1 MTKTNSTKPVSK
13 SLIEIAKAVIQTEAD
28 SVLLLKERIDQ
39 NFEEV
44 CRLIKNCKG
53 KVALIG
59 MGKSGHIAKKIAST
73 FASTGTPSFYIHP
86 GEAGHGDLGMINSND
101 VVMMIS
107 YSGESNEIISLLP
120 GIKRMNVLIISMTGN
135 NKSSIALSS
144 DVHLDVSIDREACP
158 NNLAPTSSTT
168 AALVMGDAIA
178 VSLISANNFSSEDFA
193 MSHPSGSLGRRL
205 LTFVSSIMKSG
216 ADIPLVSKETLLID
230 SLLVMSEKALGMVLI
245 AEDGKLIGIFTDGD
259 LRRAIEANV
268 NFQELS
274 IQEVMTKNCKSIEP
288 HETALIAMQLM
299 ENNSLNSLPVVDSEN
314 RIVGAI
320 NMHTLIQ
327 AKLF

>member
-1 MTKTNSTKPVSK
+1 MGK

-28 SVLLLKERIDQ
+28 SVLLLKDRIDQ
-39 NFEEV
+39 KFDEICN
-44 CRLIKNCKG
+44 LIRFCKG
-53 KVALIG
+53 KVILVG

-73 FASTGTPSFYIHP
+73 LASTGTPSFYLHP

-101 VVMMIS
+101 VVIMIS
-107 YSGESNEIISLLP
+107 YSGESDEIISLLP
-120 GIKRMNVLIISMTGN
+120 GIKRIYTPIISMTGN
-135 NKSSIALSS
+135 INSTLAMSSEF
-144 DVHLDVSIDREACP
+144 HLDVSVNKEACP

-178 VSLISANNFSSEDFA
+178 VSLMSVNNFTSEDFA
-193 MSHPSGSLGRRL
+193 MSHPSGTLGRRL
-205 LTFVSSIMKSG
+205 LTLVSSIMKEG
-216 ADIPLVSKETLLID
+216 LDIPIVSKEALLID
-230 SLLVMSEKALGMVLI
+230 SLLVMTKKSLGMVLI
-245 AEDGKLIGIFTDGD
+245 AEDEKLIGIFTDGD

-268 NFQELS
+268 NFQNLS
-274 IQEVMTKNCKSIEP
+274 IQEVMTRNCKSIAP

-299 ENNSLNSLPVVDSEN
+299 ESNSLNSLPVVDSEN